1 MKNSMEAI
9 KSAVKQYSENEVKRI
24 YVPATI
30 TEKKPTRLSEGVN
43 GCSPKNRGAYRCA
56 RAEFAKLVKAK
67 RIGFQKKQAELWR
80 FLKTLVSQWFLL
92 GASVAP

>member
-1 MKNSMEAI
+1 M
-9 KSAVKQYSENEVKRI
+9 AVRPRI
-24 YVPATI
+24 EELI
-30 TEKKPTRLSEGVN
+30 D
-43 GCSPKNRGAYRCA
+43 A

>member
-1 MKNSMEAI
+1 MPLEEIAKNLLPSFCPMKNSMEAI

-43 GCSPKNRGAYRCA
+43 GCSPRIEELIDA
-56 RAEFAKLVKAK
+56 RAQSSLN
-67 RIGFQKKQAELWR
+67 W
-80 FLKTLVSQWFLL
+80 LKPK
-92 GASVAP
+92 G